1 MVQSWS
7 EKRFRILVAILM
19 AAGFTQGLLIP
30 LLSTL
35 LEQQGVSSSINGLN
49 TAALYLGILLF
60 APISGWLVP
69 RWGYRKVIVTGVV
82 MATVA
87 FFLFPLTTSMMAWVF
102 LRFIVGSGD
111 SMLHYATGLWITS
124 TCPSQIRGRR
134 ISQYG
139 LSYGLG
145 FGLGPLGINLLSF
158 GQWVPFVVMGMLLV
172 GVLAL
177 AMMLE
182 AGAPPTEKK
191 EQRDRAQLGEIYRLG
206 LVALCPAILYGF
218 LEACLSG
225 SFPVY
230 GLREG
235 LSTAWISALL
245 SAFVWGSLLFQ
256 IPLGILSDRFGRKQV
271 LMTVCTLGAVGMSL
285 VPFFMGRPTILLVLF
300 ALTGGLIGSLFS
312 LGLAFLSDILPPS
325 LLPEANAIAT
335 AHFSVGSMVGPYI
348 GGTLIQY
355 WGGGSMFYFLA
366 FALLAFVLLALFY
379 RPSGKAGSHVASK
392 AA

>member
-7 EKRFRILVAILM
+7 EKRFCILVVIVM
-19 AAGFTQGLLIP
+19 AAGFSQGLLIP
-30 LLSTL
+30 LLSTM

-60 APISGWLVP
+60 APISGALVP
-69 RWGYRKVIVTGVV
+69 RWGYRSVIVTGLV

-87 FFLFPLTTSMMAWVF
+87 FFLFPLTTSMMAWLL
-102 LRFIVGSGD
+102 LRFVVGSGD

-124 TCPSQIRGRR
+124 TCPAPIRGRR
-134 ISQYG
+134 IAQYG

-145 FGLGPLGINLLSF
+145 FGLGPLGMNLLSW
-158 GQWVPFVVMGMLLV
+158 GQWVPFVVIGMLLI
-172 GVLAL
+172 GVLVL
-177 AMMLE
+177 TLWLE
-182 AGAPPTEKK
+182 AGAPPAEKK
-191 EQRDRAQLGEIYRLG
+191 QRRDRGQWVEIYRLG
-206 LVALCPAILYGF
+206 LVALCPAVLYGL

-256 IPLGILSDRFGRKQV
+256 IPLGMLSDRFGRKRV
-271 LMTVCTLGAVGMSL
+271 LMTVCTLGSVGMSL
-285 VPFFMGRPTILLVLF
+285 VPFFMDRPVVLLVLF

-312 LGLAFLSDILPPS
+312 MGLAFLSDILPPTR
-325 LLPEANAIAT
+325 LPQANAIAT
-335 AHFSVGSMVGPYI
+335 VHFSVGSMVGPYI
-348 GGTLIQY
+348 GGTMIQY

-366 FALLAFVLLALFY
+366 VSLLGFVLLALFY
-379 RPSGKAGSHVASK
+379 RPDSK
-392 AA
+392 SDSQVSSQAV